1 MKFFKRFLSTNT
13 QIIPNSN
20 AIIPTAQVLTEKQP
34 LQLGS
39 LHTTHLFTDTSK
51 WNEIDPALLDCYTR
65 LYEYRIAEVKQ
76 KGRWLSETRFQMD
89 SKSLI
94 ETLSQFT
101 NIIHDTPLLPDLRDG
116 LKRLN
121 LALHQMSTN
130 LRSSLLANRTELLV
144 LLADFQGE
152 NKEFT
157 DGIDIARQRMSS
169 TLKRTSFTF
178 SEGTSLNRFNILSI
192 IGLGSASVVLAA
204 FTEWS
209 VIEGIWMDLFA

>member
-1 MKFFKRFLSTNT
+1 MKFFKRFSST
-13 QIIPNSN
+13 QIIPKSN
-20 AIIPTAQVLTEKQP
+20 AIIPTAKLMMGKKP
-34 LQLGS
+34 LQAGPV
-39 LHTTHLFTDTSK
+39 HTTHLFTDTSRL
-51 WNEIDPALLDCYTR
+51 NEIDPALLDCYTR

-76 KGRWLSETRFQMD
+76 KGRWLEEGLFQMD

-116 LKRLN
+116 LERLN
-121 LALHQMSTN
+121 LNLHQMSTN
-130 LRSSLLANRTELLV
+130 LRSSSLANRTELLV

-157 DGIDIARQRMSS
+157 DGIDIVRQRMSS

-209 VIEGIWMDLFA
+209 VVEGIWMDLFA